1 MKQRVLVASNRGPI
15 SYQFGA
21 DGSLTGQR
29 GGGGMIAGVT
39 SGLAALGPEASVT
52 WICAAL
58 SDADRAVARSQDAGT
73 RDEEGIPVRM
83 LDIPPGIL
91 DRAYN
96 NVANSA
102 LWFLL
107 HQLFDTP
114 NQPRFGR
121 EFRRDWRSYLAYNE
135 AFADALTQ
143 EARIRQTA
151 RAGGLRVLIQDYH
164 LCLAP
169 RLLRERLGGTAG
181 DARIAHFC
189 HTPWAPPD
197 YYRMLPDDVGLALL
211 DGILGADR
219 AGFHAERW
227 AAAFMDCCAALLG
240 ADVARTGGLGGPG
253 PGPVGRV
260 TYRGHV
266 TEVAVHP
273 LGVDAPALR
282 ERARARDVRAHV
294 GALRQAAGDRKL
306 IVRVD
311 RTELSKNIVRGLA
324 AYSELLATR
333 PQWRGR
339 VVHLAFAYPS
349 RSALAE
355 YRAYTDQVRRL
366 ALEITEEFRTAD
378 WNPLILEVR
387 DDYPRSLAACALAD
401 VLLVNPIRDGM
412 NLVAQE
418 GPVLSERG
426 CALVLSREAGAA
438 ATLAADALLVNPY
451 DVTET
456 AEALHRALAM
466 PDAERRRRSAALA
479 AIAAADPPA
488 RWLGGQLASLGP
500 SSQALPRRRS
510 RRAGPPPRRVPAPP
524 GRPRRRPAVTRRWR
538 WPRRSRGRR
547 RPAASAPRRRR
558 ADPRGH
564 RRRTEPNGRLAR
576 RPGRSAR
583 RPCPRPAGAVR

>member
-15 SYQFGA
+15 SYQFDA
-21 DGSLTGQR
+21 DGSLTGKR
-29 GGGGMIAGVT
+29 GAGGMISGVT
-39 SGLAALGPEASVT
+39 SGLAALGPEVSVT

-58 SDADRAVARSQDAGT
+58 SDADRAIARSQDATARG
-73 RDEEGIPVRM
+73 EGFGVGIPVRM
-83 LDIPPGIL
+83 LDIAPGVF

-96 NVANSA
+96 SVANSA

-114 NQPRFGR
+114 NQPQFGR
-121 EFRRDWRSYLAYNE
+121 EFRRDWESYQAYNE
-135 AFADALTQ
+135 AFADALAQ
-143 EARIRQTA
+143 EARTPQHPPA
-151 RAGGLRVLIQDYH
+151 DSLRVLIQDYH

-169 RLLRERLGGTAG
+169 RLLRERLGGA
-181 DARIAHFC
+181 ARDVGIAHFC

-197 YYRMLPDDVGLALL
+197 YYRMLPADVGRELL

-227 AAAFMDCCAALLG
+227 ATAFMDCCAALLG
-240 ADVARTGGLGGPG
+240 AEVARPGGLGDPSR
-253 PGPVGRV
+253 GPVGRV

-266 TEVAVHP
+266 TEVAVQP

-282 ERARARDVRAHV
+282 ERARAGDVRAHV

-311 RTELSKNIVRGLA
+311 RTELSKNILRGLA
-324 AYSELLATR
+324 AYRELLATR
-333 PQWRGR
+333 PQWQGR

-355 YRAYTDQVRRL
+355 YRAYADRIRRL
-366 ALEITEEFRTAD
+366 AREITEEFRTAD
-378 WNPLILEVR
+378 WNPVILEVR
-387 DDYPRSLAACALAD
+387 DDYPRSLAACVLAD

-438 ATLAADALLVNPY
+438 ATLAGNALLVNPY

-456 AEALHRALAM
+456 AEALHQALVM

-479 AIAAADPPA
+479 ATAAADPPA
-488 RWLGGQLASLGP
+488 RWLGGQLASLG
-500 SSQALPRRRS
+500 S
-510 RRAGPPPRRVPAPP
+510 
-524 GRPRRRPAVTRRWR
+524 
-538 WPRRSRGRR
+538 
-547 RPAASAPRRRR
+547 
-558 ADPRGH
+558 
-564 RRRTEPNGRLAR
+564 
-576 RPGRSAR
+576 
-583 RPCPRPAGAVR
+583 

>member
-1 MKQRVLVASNRGPI
+1 
-15 SYQFGA
+15 
-21 DGSLTGQR
+21 
-29 GGGGMIAGVT
+29 
-39 SGLAALGPEASVT
+39 
-52 WICAAL
+52 
-58 SDADRAVARSQDAGT
+58 
-73 RDEEGIPVRM
+73 M
-83 LDIPPGIL
+83 LDIAPDIF

-96 NVANSA
+96 RVANSA

-121 EFRRDWRSYLAYNE
+121 EFRRDWESYLAYNA
-135 AFADALTQ
+135 AFADALTG
-143 EARIRQTA
+143 EAQTGEGLT
-151 RAGGLRVLIQDYH
+151 RGEGGLRVLIQDYH

-169 RLLRERLGGTAG
+169 RLLRDRLGGQSGEAG
-181 DARIAHFC
+181 IGHFC

-197 YYRMLPDDVGLALL
+197 YYRMLPDDVGRALL

-227 AAAFMDCCAALLG
+227 ATAFLDCCTAVLG
-240 ADVARTGGLGGPG
+240 ADVSRTRLAGPG
-253 PGPVGRV
+253 PGQVGRV

-273 LGVDAPALR
+273 LGVDAAALR
-282 ERARARDVRAHV
+282 ERARAGDVRAHA
-294 GALRQAAGDRKL
+294 GALRRAAGDRKL

-324 AYSELLATR
+324 AYRELLATR

-355 YRAYTDQVRRL
+355 YRAYTDQIRELGRQ
-366 ALEITEEFRTAD
+366 INEEFGTAD
-378 WNPLILEVR
+378 WDPLVLEVK

-456 AEALHRALAM
+456 ADALHRALEM
-466 PDAERRRRSAALA
+466 PDAERQRRGAALA
-479 AIAAADPPA
+479 ATAAADPPA

-500 SSQALPRRRS
+500 GS
-510 RRAGPPPRRVPAPP
+510 
-524 GRPRRRPAVTRRWR
+524 
-538 WPRRSRGRR
+538 
-547 RPAASAPRRRR
+547 
-558 ADPRGH
+558 
-564 RRRTEPNGRLAR
+564 
-576 RPGRSAR
+576 
-583 RPCPRPAGAVR
+583 

>member
-15 SYQFGA
+15 SYQFDA
-21 DGSLTGQR
+21 DGSLAGQR

-58 SDADRAVARSQDAGT
+58 SDADRTVARQQDAGV
-73 RDEEGIPVRM
+73 RDEAGVPVRM
-83 LDIPPGIL
+83 LDIPPDTF

-102 LWFLL
+102 LWFVHHL
-107 HQLFDTP
+107 LFDTP

-121 EFRRDWRSYLAYNE
+121 EFRRDWESYLAYNE
-135 AFADALTQ
+135 AFASALTQ
-143 EARIRQTA
+143 EAEREQPPS
-151 RAGGLRVLIQDYH
+151 GGLRVLIQDYH
-164 LCLAP
+164 LSLAP
-169 RLLRERLGGTAG
+169 RLLRDRLGEAARDAG
-181 DARIAHFC
+181 IAHFS

-197 YYRMLPDDVGLALL
+197 YYRILPLEVGRALL
-211 DGILGADR
+211 DGILGADH

-227 AAAFMDCCAALLG
+227 ATAFVQCCAAMLG
-240 ADVARTGGLGGPG
+240 ADVTPAGAAW
-253 PGPVGRV
+253 RV
-260 TYRGHV
+260 THRGHV
-266 TEVAVHP
+266 TDVAVHP

-282 ERARARDVRAHV
+282 NRARAGDVRAHV
-294 GALRQAAGDRKL
+294 GTLSRAAGGRKL

-324 AYSELLATR
+324 AYRELLVTR

-349 RSALAE
+349 RSALPE
-355 YRAYTDQVRRL
+355 YRAYTERVRQL
-366 ALEITEEFRTAD
+366 AREITEDFGTAD
-378 WNPLILEVR
+378 WDPLILEVK
-387 DDYPRSLAACALAD
+387 DDYPRSLAACAVAD

-451 DVTET
+451 DITET
-456 AEALHRALAM
+456 AEALHQALAM

-479 AIAAADPPA
+479 ATAASCPPA
-488 RWLGGQLASLGP
+488 RWLGDQLASLG
-500 SSQALPRRRS
+500 S
-510 RRAGPPPRRVPAPP
+510 
-524 GRPRRRPAVTRRWR
+524 
-538 WPRRSRGRR
+538 
-547 RPAASAPRRRR
+547 
-558 ADPRGH
+558 
-564 RRRTEPNGRLAR
+564 
-576 RPGRSAR
+576 
-583 RPCPRPAGAVR
+583 